1 MDDINLVF
9 DNCKTFYDSNLPVVK
24 MCNELETKFKELC
37 NKYDYQRVL
46 KLGNRAPENE
56 EELKQNNEDM
66 DDLSIS
72 SVEDNDEEDPLS
84 KLLNDKVPPA
94 S

>member
-1 MDDINLVF
+1 M
-9 DNCKTFYDSNLPVVK
+9 
-24 MCNELETKFKELC
+24 
-37 NKYDYQRVL
+37 L
-46 KLGNRAPENE
+46 KLGNRAPDNE
-56 EELKQNNEDM
+56 EELKNNNEDM